1 MSGELRREKDK
12 RKLRML
18 VGKLS
23 GMLEPQK

>member
-18 VGKLS
+18 EDKPS